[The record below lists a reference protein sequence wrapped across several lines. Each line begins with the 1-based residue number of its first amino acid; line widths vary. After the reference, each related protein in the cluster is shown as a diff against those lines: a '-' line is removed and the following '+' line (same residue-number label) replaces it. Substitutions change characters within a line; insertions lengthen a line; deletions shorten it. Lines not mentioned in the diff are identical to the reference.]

1 MTFLKTIDNV
11 KFELIPATE
20 KAEIEKAGH
29 RIKEIVTYMNKIS
42 KYSECARACVVIR
55 KIQELVGK
63 I

>member
-29 RIKEIVTYMNKIS
+29 RIKEIVGYINKMS
-42 KYSECARACVVIR
+42 EYSPCVGTCVVIA
-55 KIQELVGK
+55 KLKKMIEA
-63 I
+63 